1 MNALLV
7 TYATAL
13 ALGSLHALET
23 DHMAAVSAFAVRRPG
38 TRAAVRFGVRWSLG
52 HGGVIILIGAAILFL
67 GVQLP
72 EGVSPWLER
81 AVGLAMVGL
90 GIWTIR
96 GAREL
101 HAHRHVHENGVAHA
115 HLHSHALV
123 ADHDHRH
130 KAAAMGLLHGLA
142 GSGSAVALIPLVGFD
157 SPASGVLYLV
167 VFALGTVGAMALYG
181 LLAGVVV
188 GRTAERSER
197 LARTLARSTGALTV
211 VVGIAWMIR

>member
-13 ALGSLHALET
+13 ALGSLHALEA

-38 TRAAVRFGVRWSLG
+38 IRAAVRFGVRWSVG
-52 HGGVIILIGAAILFL
+52 HGGAIIVIGTALLLL

-72 EGVSPWLER
+72 EATGHWLER
-81 AVGLAMVGL
+81 AVGAAMIGL
-90 GIWTIR
+90 GVWTVR
-96 GAREL
+96 GARAL
-101 HAHRHVHENGVAHA
+101 HAHSHEHADGVVHA
-115 HLHSHALV
+115 HLHSHAVV

-142 GSGSAVALIPLVGFD
+142 GSGSAVALIPLVGFE
-157 SPASGVLYLV
+157 SPASGVLYLIL
-167 VFALGTVGAMALYG
+167 FAIGTVGAMALYG

-188 GRTAERSER
+188 GRTAERSVRMAR
-197 LARTLARSTGALTV
+197 LLARSTGALTIV
-211 VVGIAWMIR
+211 IGIAWLVR